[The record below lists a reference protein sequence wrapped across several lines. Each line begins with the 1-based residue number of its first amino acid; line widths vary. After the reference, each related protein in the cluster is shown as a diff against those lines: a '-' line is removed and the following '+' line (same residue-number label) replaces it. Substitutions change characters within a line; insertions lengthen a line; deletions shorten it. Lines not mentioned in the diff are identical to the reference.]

1 MRTTLGALLV
11 GSVVAAAS
19 LALLSGC
26 QSGDAT
32 QVVDGGAPDPGN
44 SDGGSA
50 DLAGSAGRSDLAGGA
65 NPDLF
70 GSANPESDPKVAGIT
85 ALHNQARAAVSPKPA
100 IAIPPLV
107 WSATVAAA
115 AQAVANTCMYQHS
128 SNGYGEN
135 IYASAG
141 TTPTPAAVVN
151 SWTAEAA
158 NYNYASNACA
168 STCGHYTQVVWRSS
182 QRLGCAQQTCTKNS
196 PFPGFTTWNFWVC
209 DYDPAGNSGGRP
221 Y

>member
-1 MRTTLGALLV
+1 MTCALLL
-11 GSVVAAAS
+11 GSVVGAAVPVL
-19 LALLSGC
+19 LAGC
-26 QSGDAT
+26 QSTDAT
-32 QVVDGGAPDPGN
+32 QVTDGGAPDPGN
-44 SDGGSA
+44 SDGGAA
-50 DLAGSAGRSDLAGGA
+50 DLTGRSGSSDLGGGA

-70 GSANPESDPKVAGIT
+70 GSANPESDPKVSGIT

-100 IAIPPLV
+100 VAIPQLV
-107 WSATVAAA
+107 WNATVAAA
-115 AQAVANTCMYQHS
+115 AQAVANTCMFQHS

-141 TTPTPAAVVN
+141 TAPTPAAVVS

-158 NYNYASNACA
+158 NYNYNNNTCA

-209 DYDPAGNSGGRP
+209 DYDPPGNSGGRP